1 MGKLSYL
8 AVKSDP
14 VALELTSSNF
24 NDLGDVAK
32 KLANHAITL
41 IGLGFG
47 TSFLKWL
54 AFIAAVYFC

>member
-54 AFIAAVYFC
+54 AFIAAV